1 MGGTG
6 AGGGAVKK
14 GAASSSKRARH
25 SLSEEG
31 SGRVPAESSDAE
43 PCESS
48 QDSLQAFDR
57 VLNDPIN
64 GAEDEEIED
73 SVIFRTKQDVSWEE
87 KAVDL
92 ASQLRTELKINYWQ
106 IQVGRRRRVSVFW
119 EGDGVSN
126 KGVVVKTCALKG
138 IRVLYDIDKQTH
150 WEDPESIRLLDEDDF
165 DEGDR
170 GEGLEDESKAKAFV
184 QNLVDD
190 CKRFEKDMSELFKG
204 SPLSVVMLGNTGD
217 GESSFANWTI
227 QVGVFLFCLSIW
239 VMFCAYVLFCY
250 LTLCG
255 TGDRSE

>member
-150 WEDPESIRLLDEDDF
+150 WEDPGCWTRMISMKGI
-165 DEGDR
+165 EGR
-170 GEGLEDESKAKAFV
+170 VWRMNRKLRHSYKIWLMIANASKRICPNYSRA
-184 QNLVDD
+184 LH
-190 CKRFEKDMSELFKG
+190 
-204 SPLSVVMLGNTGD
+204 
-217 GESSFANWTI
+217 
-227 QVGVFLFCLSIW
+227 
-239 VMFCAYVLFCY
+239 
-250 LTLCG
+250 
-255 TGDRSE
+255 